1 MNNYFSKRKPNK
13 RRMKKA
19 LAKIK
24 GKIGGKLT
32 GYEKQLAKRLG
43 A

>member
-1 MNNYFSKRKPNK
+1 
-13 RRMKKA
+13 MKKA